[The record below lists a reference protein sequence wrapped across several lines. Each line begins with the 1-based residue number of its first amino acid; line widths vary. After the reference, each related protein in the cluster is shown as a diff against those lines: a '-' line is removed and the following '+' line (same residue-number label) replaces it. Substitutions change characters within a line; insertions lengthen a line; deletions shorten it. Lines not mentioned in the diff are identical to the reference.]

1 MESFAA
7 VVLEWVER
15 CLVSPIGV
23 IVKMEGDAAQEQ
35 MLQYLLGQQ
44 SVESSAFAQLQPLVQ
59 VQSEVVR
66 VKYQV
71 KVVVDSLIVV
81 GFAVFAVA
89 AVAVVLKVLV
99 AFAAALQ
106 RAVAAVVEV
115 VAAGTFVVVVVA
127 AAANYL
133 VT

>member
-23 IVKMEGDAAQEQ
+23 IVKMERDAAQEQ

-115 VAAGTFVVVVVA
+115 VAAGTSVVVVA
-127 AAANYL
+127 VAAANYL